1 MKKLSI
7 LTVSLALFGCGDDY
21 NASQNNDS
29 STQTVETNVRTLNL
43 KTFSQSEVCQY
54 NFDATQE
61 DYDVLW
67 NNQNPEYLIG
77 SFPSIDGQKFN
88 FAVTPPY
95 FSDNDPEYGSV
106 NYLQYL
112 ASSKSRLYAAKDF
125 FDFPSL
131 QNSLGDFILP
141 ITGILA
147 FEMQLD
153 IPDSPLNGS
162 YYEDPASSYITDINF
177 SGVTSSGDM
186 VNALY
191 SYGAGTA
198 DPDFG
203 ENPPYVLYTVNYQN
217 NNGEHNSVAYYY
229 NQMDGYQNKVHRL
242 GIYINQNTKQVG
254 FIVNGVDHGY
264 QGELPAALQ
273 NIGFDIFNRTSSDQ
287 NGLFSNKLS
296 MLNFSSELITDRGSL
311 QFNYPQGTTDICGN
325 TI

>member
-1 MKKLSI
+1 MI
-7 LTVSLALFGCGDDY
+7 
-21 NASQNNDS
+21 
-29 STQTVETNVRTLNL
+29 R
-43 KTFSQSEVCQY
+43 
-54 NFDATQE
+54 
-61 DYDVLW
+61 
-67 NNQNPEYLIG
+67 

-88 FAVTPPY
+88 FTVTPPY
-95 FSDNDPEYGSV
+95 FSNNDPEYGSV

-141 ITGILA
+141 ITGILV

-153 IPDSPLNGS
+153 IPDSPLNGG
-162 YYEDPASSYITDINF
+162 YYGDPASSYITDINF
-177 SGVTSSGDM
+177 SGVTSSGNM

-203 ENPPYVLYTVNYQN
+203 ETPPYVLYTVNYQN

-242 GIYINQNTKQVG
+242 GIYINQATKQVG
-254 FIVNGVDHGY
+254 YIFNGVDQGY
-264 QGELPAALQ
+264 QSSLPAALQ
-273 NIGFDIFNRTSSDQ
+273 
-287 NGLFSNKLS
+287 KLS
-296 MLNFSSELITDRGSL
+296 FTISSGVAIYSNHLSGQELSSELITDRGSL